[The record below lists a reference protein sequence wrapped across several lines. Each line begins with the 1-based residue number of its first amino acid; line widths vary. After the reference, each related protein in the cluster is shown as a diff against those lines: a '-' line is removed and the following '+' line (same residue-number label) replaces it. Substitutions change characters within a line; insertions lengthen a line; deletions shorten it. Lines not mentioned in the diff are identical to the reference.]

1 MRVLTEVVHVPDRRG
16 ESGPR
21 ERLCSLFELQGRRGD
36 PRDLGQDPSRRQRR
50 ERRLSRRHLRR
61 GRGDR
66 GHGRGWRYRDRG
78 GRRHRG
84 LPGAGDPVRRLP
96 AEDQGI
102 RGTAGERHDGD
113 AGRRGTGDD
122 RGRASPRRLRHDPL
136 GPHLMDAR
144 GIIWKLRQRENLTEA
159 EIRWFAAG
167 LAAGEVSDAQA
178 GAFAMAACLNGLS
191 TRERVALTLAM
202 RDSGDVLSWTLPG
215 PVVDKHSTGGL
226 GDCVSLL
233 LAPMLACAGV
243 YNPMISGRGLG
254 HTGGTLDKME
264 AIPGVATEVS
274 ENRFREIVADVG
286 CAIVSATG
294 NLAPADRRLY
304 AIRDVT
310 STVESIDLITASIL
324 SKKLA
329 AGLGALVLDVKAGSG
344 AFMTT
349 MEEARA
355 LARSL
360 VDTANGAGCRTVA
373 LISDMNQPLAA
384 SVGNAVE
391 VADCLEVLTGDADG
405 GALAELTIELV
416 AELLVMAGV
425 QDGLDAA
432 RRAASDSLSSGAA
445 AERFGR
451 MVAALGGPSG
461 FVEDWRTHLP
471 GAAVRVDVVAPRA
484 GTVSGVDGRALGE
497 AVVHLGGGRLRGG
510 DPVDPAVGLSG
521 LAAIG
526 DRIEAGAPLATVHAA
541 DEAASES
548 AVGAVLGAYRLG
560 DGPVAPPALIRER
573 IT

>member
-1 MRVLTEVVHVPDRRG
+1 
-16 ESGPR
+16 
-21 ERLCSLFELQGRRGD
+21 
-36 PRDLGQDPSRRQRR
+36 
-50 ERRLSRRHLRR
+50 
-61 GRGDR
+61 
-66 GHGRGWRYRDRG
+66 
-78 GRRHRG
+78 
-84 LPGAGDPVRRLP
+84 
-96 AEDQGI
+96 
-102 RGTAGERHDGD
+102 
-113 AGRRGTGDD
+113 
-122 RGRASPRRLRHDPL
+122 
-136 GPHLMDAR
+136 MDAR
-144 GIIWKLRQRENLTEA
+144 SIIARLRDRHALTCDEA
-159 EIRWFAAG
+159 DWFARG
-167 LAAGEVSDAQA
+167 LADGGVTDAQA
-178 GAFAMAACLNGLS
+178 GAFAMAVLLNGLGEES
-191 TRERVALTLAM
+191 RVALTLAM
-202 RDSGDVLSWTLPG
+202 RDSGQAMNWTLPG
-215 PVVDKHSTGGL
+215 PVVDKHSTGGI

-233 LAPMLACAGV
+233 LAPMLAACGV
-243 YNPMISGRGLG
+243 FNPMISGRGLG
-254 HTGGTLDKME
+254 HTGGTLDKLE
-264 AIPGVATEVS
+264 AIPGLVTEVS
-274 ENRFREIVADVG
+274 EDRFREIVREVG

-294 NLAPADRRLY
+294 NLAPADKRLY

-324 SKKLA
+324 AKKLA
-329 AGLGALVLDVKAGSG
+329 AGLQCLILDVKCGTG
-344 AFMTT
+344 AFMETP
-349 MEEARA
+349 EKARA
-355 LARSL
+355 LAQAL
-360 VDTANGAGCRTVA
+360 VDTANGAGCRSVA
-373 LISDMNQPLAA
+373 LVTDMDQPLAPA
-384 SVGNAVE
+384 AGNALE
-391 VADCLEVLTGDADG
+391 VAACMEVLEGASMDSRLEVLTID
-405 GALAELTIELV
+405 LV

-471 GAAVRVDVVAPRA
+471 GAPVRVDVVAPRA